1 MLPQD
6 IGLCQCIFMFRTK
19 KPQRVEQ
26 IRNIHRH
33 HSRRSRS
40 RQSMHA
46 AQNSNQITEYFLVY
60 VLNCL
65 MLSTK
70 WDAPNAS
77 TMFAQL
83 ATLEATAGRQFVLV
97 YKRCE
102 TTTFSRIVTIQLA
115 QTLFCYCSLVEN
127 VQCSLMPSQSM
138 CQSHPV
144 HVLFK
149 SLQVDLVML
158 STEEEH
164 CNCTSSV

>member
-1 MLPQD
+1 
-6 IGLCQCIFMFRTK
+6 
-19 KPQRVEQ
+19 
-26 IRNIHRH
+26 
-33 HSRRSRS
+33 
-40 RQSMHA
+40 
-46 AQNSNQITEYFLVY
+46 
-60 VLNCL
+60 

-83 ATLEATAGRQFVLV
+83 ATLEATAGRQFVLE
-97 YKRCE
+97 YKQCE

-115 QTLFCYCSLVEN
+115 QTLFCYCSLVEK
-127 VQCSLMPSQSM
+127 VQRSLMPSQSM

-144 HVLFK
+144 HVSFK

-164 CNCTSSV
+164 CNCTSSVREMCVF